1 MLGFWQAT
9 LAECKARD
17 ILVRMVW
24 LGPLLALAAVASYFT
39 VFVNWPITRDVPWV
53 NLIALAL
60 AAGAS
65 IAGLIRSRRRLLA
78 AGGLALV
85 LFLGGFFV
93 WYCYVFS
100 YELPGA
106 ELALDVGAPV
116 PAIVLRDDR
125 GQDVALSALASDKL
139 VLVFFRGHW

>member
-1 MLGFWQAT
+1 MLA
-9 LAECKARD
+9 D
-17 ILVRMVW
+17 MVW
-24 LGPLLALAAVASYFT
+24 LGPLLALVAVASYFT
-39 VFVNWPITRDVPWV
+39 VFVNWPQTRDVPWL
-53 NLIALAL
+53 NLGLLAIALA
-60 AAGAS
+60 AS
-65 IAGLIRSRRRLLA
+65 VAGLMRSRSRVFA
-78 AGGLALV
+78 SGGLVLT

-100 YELPGA
+100 YAIPGA

-125 GQDVALSALASDKL
+125 GQDVALSPLAADKL